1 MKVDLSGFNIDSTL
15 IKEAS
20 SLFDIRADAFTPE
33 TLSASYARISRSKL
47 DIGEL
52 RRKALT
58 EVEQARK
65 VNEKIVFQMG
75 HSSVAEHAVFNF
87 DISNISRLAVEFLQ
101 SFRLTSF
108 TEKSQRYVLF
118 DEEFAVPEEIKN
130 LGLTD
135 DFNKLM
141 KHTAAL
147 YHQLY
152 KKLLAAGLEDEQAK
166 EDARY
171 ATGLASL
178 TQMGMTVNAR
188 VLEEI
193 IVRLRNAPLKEVRD
207 LAEALLNSVKGLVP
221 SLVKYT
227 DADPYYRNWY
237 NQEPGHEKAGKES
250 TDNKDVE
257 LISFDTDG
265 EERVLGALMF
275 QLSGKSVKTLLN
287 DLSRASEKE
296 RLRLLEP
303 IFRHMKPFHPL
314 PRAFELAAL
323 TFQIE
328 LSATAF
334 AQLKRHRMLT
344 LLTSPYQPV
353 LGHTIPPNIV
363 EAELEEMLAE
373 AVDRAEKL
381 YNRIRPHNLNAADYA
396 LTNANRR
403 RVLVK
408 VDVRELYHISRI
420 REDHHAQWDIRSIA
434 GEMTSTAAKHYPLL
448 MLMVGGKD
456 RFPDIFRRVMG

>member
-1 MKVDLSGFNIDSTL
+1 MKVDLSGFNIDSSL

-20 SLFDIRADAFTPE
+20 SLFNERADAFTPE
-33 TLSASYARISRSKL
+33 TLAASYARISRSKL
-47 DIGEL
+47 AIGEL

-65 VNEKIVFQMG
+65 ANERIVFQMG

-87 DISNISRLAVEFLQ
+87 DIINISRLAVEYLQ

-118 DEEFAVPEEIKN
+118 DEEFFIPEEIRGM
-130 LGLTD
+130 GLAD
-135 DFNKLM
+135 DFGLLM
-141 KHTAAL
+141 KRMAAL

-152 KKLLAAGLEDEQAK
+152 KELLSTGLEEEQAR

-193 IVRLRNAPLKEVRD
+193 IIRLRNAPLKEVRD
-207 LAEALLNSVKGLVP
+207 LAKALLDSVKGLVP

-227 DADPYYRNWY
+227 DADPYYREWY
-237 NQEPGHEKAGKES
+237 NQGPGHEKAGKEAA
-250 TDNKDVE
+250 DDQDVE
-257 LISFDTDG
+257 LISFDSDG
-265 EERVLGALMF
+265 EERVLAALMF
-275 QLSGKSVKTLLN
+275 QVSGKPVKALLN
-287 DLSRASEKE
+287 DLSRASEEE
-296 RLRLLEP
+296 RLQLLEP

-323 TFQIE
+323 NFQIE

-344 LLTSPYQPV
+344 LLTSPYQPA
-353 LGHTIPPNIV
+353 LGHTIPPNIL
-363 EAELEEMLAE
+363 AAGLEEMLAE
-373 AVDRAEKL
+373 AVDKAGNL
-381 YNRIRPHNLNAADYA
+381 YNRIRPHDLKAADYA

-420 REDHHAQWDIRSIA
+420 REDHHAQWDIRRIA
-434 GEMTSTAAKHYPLL
+434 GKMTAAAAKHYPLL

-456 RFPDIFRRVMG
+456 RFPEIFSRVVG

>member
-1 MKVDLSGFNIDSTL
+1 MKVDLAGFNIDSTL
-15 IKEAS
+15 IREAS

-65 VNEKIVFQMG
+65 ANERIVFQMG

-87 DISNISRLAVEFLQ
+87 DISNISRLAVEYLQ

-130 LGLTD
+130 IGLAD
-135 DFNKLM
+135 DFGLLM
-141 KHTAAL
+141 KRTAAL

-152 KKLLAAGLEDEQAK
+152 KKLISTGLEEEQSK

-188 VLEEI
+188 ILEEI

-207 LAEALLNSVKGLVP
+207 LSKALLDSVKGLVP

-227 DADPYYRNWY
+227 DEDPYYREWY
-237 NQEPGHEKAGKES
+237 DQGSGDEKES
-250 TDNKDVE
+250 ADDQDVE
-257 LISFDTDG
+257 LINFDSDG
-265 EERVLGALMF
+265 EERVLAALMF
-275 QLSGKSVKTLLN
+275 QLSGKPVKALLN
-287 DLSRASEKE
+287 DLSRVSEKE
-296 RLRLLEP
+296 RLQLLEP

-314 PRAFELAAL
+314 PRVFELAAL
-323 TFQIE
+323 TFQIK

-344 LLTSPYQPV
+344 LLTSPYQPA
-353 LGHTIPPNIV
+353 LGHTIPPNI
-363 EAELEEMLAE
+363 LEEGLEEILAE
-373 AVDRAEKL
+373 AVDQAENF
-381 YNRIRPHNLNAADYA
+381 YNRIRPHDLNAADYA

-408 VDVRELYHISRI
+408 LDVRELYHISRI
-420 REDHHAQWDIRSIA
+420 REDHHAQWDIRCIA
-434 GEMTSTAAKHYPLL
+434 GKMTAAAAKHYPLL

-456 RFPDIFRRVMG
+456 RFPEIFRRVVG

>member
-1 MKVDLSGFNIDSTL
+1 
-15 IKEAS
+15 
-20 SLFDIRADAFTPE
+20 
-33 TLSASYARISRSKL
+33 
-47 DIGEL
+47 
-52 RRKALT
+52 
-58 EVEQARK
+58 VEY
-65 VNEKIVFQMG
+65 
-75 HSSVAEHAVFNF
+75 
-87 DISNISRLAVEFLQ
+87 LQ

-118 DEEFAVPEEIKN
+118 DEEFAAPEEIKRM
-130 LGLTD
+130 GLAD
-135 DFNKLM
+135 DFNLLM
-141 KHTAAL
+141 KRTAAL

-152 KKLLAAGLEDEQAK
+152 KELLAAGLEEEQAK

-188 VLEEI
+188 ILEEI
-193 IVRLRNAPLKEVRD
+193 IVRLGNAPLKEVRD
-207 LAEALLNSVKGLVP
+207 LAKALLASVKGLVP

-227 DADPYYRNWY
+227 DADPYYREWY
-237 NQEPGHEKAGKES
+237 HHGPGDERAGQETAADQE
-250 TDNKDVE
+250 VE
-257 LISFDTDG
+257 LINFDSDG

-287 DLSRASEKE
+287 DLSRVSEKE
-296 RLRLLEP
+296 RLRFLEP

-314 PRAFELAAL
+314 PRSFELAAL

-344 LLTSPYQPV
+344 LLTSPYQPA
-353 LGHTIPPNIV
+353 LGHTIPPNIL
-363 EAELEEMLAE
+363 EAGLEEILAE
-373 AVDRAEKL
+373 AVDQAEDL
-381 YNRIRPHNLNAADYA
+381 YNRIRPHDLNAAGYA

-408 VDVRELYHISRI
+408 IDVRELYHISRI
-420 REDHHAQWDIRSIA
+420 REDHHAQWDIRRIA
-434 GEMTSTAAKHYPLL
+434 GKMTAAAAEHYPLL
-448 MLMVGGKD
+448 MLMAGGKD
-456 RFPDIFRRVMG
+456 RFPEIFSRVVG